1 MDDERIEDMLRES
14 RQTDMPQGMKDR
26 VLRAARQEL
35 ARSSKRSVAPF
46 LHWRPMLATGALLLV
61 LLTNAADLGLQSR
74 LQALTD
80 GAPTHNMTTPL
91 LPSILRRNRE
101 MAGLL
106 AQAAEGLYPGG
117 VPKGDDTL

>member
-1 MDDERIEDMLRES
+1 MDDKCIEDMLRES
-14 RQTDMPQGMKDR
+14 RQPDMPQGMKDR

-35 ARSSKRSVAPF
+35 AHRSKRSITPF
-46 LHWRPMLATGALLLV
+46 LRWKPMLATGALLLV

-80 GAPTHNMTTPL
+80 GVPSHDMTTPL
-91 LPSILRRNRE
+91 LPSILRRHRE

-106 AQAAEGLYPGG
+106 TQAPEGLYPGG